1 MRRRSK
7 SDAHGIFFVLKKLFF
22 VRRGFYF
29 VGWDFLH
36 IARARKISPGCLES
50 SGGEISNKE

>member
-1 MRRRSK
+1 MR
-7 SDAHGIFFVLKKLFF
+7 IEFFFVPKKLFF
-22 VRRGFYF
+22 VRGGFYF

-36 IARARKISPGCLES
+36 IAGAGKISPGCLES